1 MILKQSVGCIN
12 LDKWERRIPANFIDL
27 SQILFVFYAF
37 LAFATLLQVF
47 VLKYFSFI
55 LIILKEMESYI
66 RGLIPNLAQL
76 RDIPGPFLPMYCR
89 IAVRKFFFFC
99 DPHRRGI
106 LYIPIHFS
114 CIEKTKCLFLPIYL
128 LDPTHL
134 STVPV
139 IYLQENSV

>member
-1 MILKQSVGCIN
+1 MRKRN
-12 LDKWERRIPANFIDL
+12 P
-27 SQILFVFYAF
+27 SQFFRFKPNIICF
-37 LAFATLLQVF
+37 LCFSGFATLHQIF

-55 LIILKEMESYI
+55 LIFPKEMESYI

-106 LYIPIHFS
+106 LYIPVHFS
-114 CIEKTKCLFLPIYL
+114 CIEKKCLFLPIYL